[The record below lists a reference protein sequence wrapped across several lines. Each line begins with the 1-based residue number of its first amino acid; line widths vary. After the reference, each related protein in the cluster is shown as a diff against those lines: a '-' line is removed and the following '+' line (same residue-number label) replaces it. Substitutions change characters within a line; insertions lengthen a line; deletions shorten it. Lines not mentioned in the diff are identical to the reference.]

1 MRTISTAGPAA
12 PAIAI
17 MHDSS
22 MRKTFSRSRVPTAW
36 PSVASRSPAMST
48 PSLHT
53 IASTVVPWMCEIWVQ
68 FVPLQFGSR
77 SGWSVR
83 RNS

>member
-12 PAIAI
+12 PAMAI
-17 MHDSS
+17 MQASS
-22 MRKTFSRSRVPTAW
+22 MRNTFSRSRVPTAW

-53 IASTVVPWMCEIWVQ
+53 IASTVVPCMNEISVQ
-68 FVPLQFGSR
+68 FVPAHLGRR
-77 SGWSVR
+77 SG
-83 RNS
+83 